1 MKYDKMKSIREKG
14 WQRKMRSLIGRADI
28 NKYMNRLIDI
38 VESMGGTVR
47 FSHENR
53 VSFKPDLTVTVPP
66 IAEQDNLYALAH
78 ETGHLIDYIEGTLD
92 YDQWISNRPYRIN
105 AEMKAWVNA
114 YQLLKEI
121 DAPLDEW
128 ELHVQKKLFTY
139 FEFEEVS

>member
-1 MKYDKMKSIREKG
+1 
-14 WQRKMRSLIGRADI
+14 MRILIGRADI
-28 NKYMNRLIDI
+28 NKHMNAIIDI
-38 VESMGGTVR
+38 VENLGGTVR

-114 YQLLKEI
+114 YHLLKEI

>member
-1 MKYDKMKSIREKG
+1 
-14 WQRKMRSLIGRADI
+14 MRILIGRADI
-28 NKYMNRLIDI
+28 NKHMNAIIDI
-38 VESMGGTVR
+38 VENLGGTVR

-78 ETGHLIDYIEGTLD
+78 DTGHLIDYIEGTLD

-114 YQLLKEI
+114 YHLLKEI